1 MLNDFRFGF
10 RMLKKSPGFTAVAV
24 ITLALGIGANTAVFS
39 VVNAVLLRPLP
50 FPDPDRLVQIWE
62 VNSAAGRDRGT
73 VSPYNFLH
81 WRDQSHNFE
90 QMAAYQYESFA
101 LTGNQIAEHMTG
113 LLVSASFFQVLKV
126 SPIFGRTFLPDEDQP
141 GKSHVVVLSYSCWQ
155 RRFAGDPKVLGKTLI
170 LNSEPSVLVGVMP
183 PTFLFPDAG
192 VELWATPAFDL
203 SRVAPASH
211 FLFVIG
217 RVKPGIP
224 LDQAQAEAS
233 TIARGL
239 EQQYPDTNRGNGILL
254 VPLHEQIVGDVRP
267 ALLILW
273 SAVALVLLIACSNIA
288 NLLLARGA
296 SRQKEIA
303 IRTVV
308 GAGRIRIL
316 CQLLIESFLLSTLG
330 GGLGLILAFWG
341 THFLAAGGGYA
352 TPRSQGITIDGWVLS
367 FTALVSVIAG
377 IVFGLVPA
385 FSSSRCDLSI
395 SLKESGWQVGRG
407 AGGPPLRSLL
417 VISEVALALIL
428 LISAGLLMKSF
439 WLLRQVDPGFK
450 PEGVLTME
458 LSVPES
464 KYPPGPQR
472 AAFFQRV
479 IDGIAAFPG
488 VESVGGVNDLPF
500 SGSRTQ
506 YSFEI
511 EGRAT
516 GSAQESLN
524 ADYRTVSPEYFK
536 AMGIPLFKGREFTP
550 RDNQNAPSVVI
561 INQAMAHRYW
571 PNGEPIGKRLRLR
584 NSLFEIV
591 GIVGNLK
598 HDDLTASDESEM
610 YVSHLQGDPPPWIFL
625 SVRSKGSLQPL
636 IASVR
641 NAVHEIAP
649 DEPIYNVQPMTER
662 LWNSIAPQ
670 QWNTVLL
677 AFFAALALVLAAVG
691 IYGVIAYAVSQRT
704 RDIGIRMAL
713 GAEPRDVLKLVV
725 GEGVTLVLIGV
736 GIGLMGTLAL
746 TRFLVSLLYRV
757 RPTDPS
763 IFLITSVILVTVAT
777 LASYIPALKASKV
790 DPMVALRYE

>member
-1 MLNDFRFGF
+1 
-10 RMLKKSPGFTAVAV
+10 
-24 ITLALGIGANTAVFS
+24 
-39 VVNAVLLRPLP
+39 
-50 FPDPDRLVQIWE
+50 
-62 VNSAAGRDRGT
+62 
-73 VSPYNFLH
+73 
-81 WRDQSHNFE
+81 
-90 QMAAYQYESFA
+90 
-101 LTGNQIAEHMTG
+101 
-113 LLVSASFFQVLKV
+113 
-126 SPIFGRTFLPDEDQP
+126 
-141 GKSHVVVLSYSCWQ
+141 
-155 RRFAGDPKVLGKTLI
+155 
-170 LNSEPSVLVGVMP
+170 
-183 PTFLFPDAG
+183 
-192 VELWATPAFDL
+192 
-203 SRVAPASH
+203 
-211 FLFVIG
+211 
-217 RVKPGIP
+217 
-224 LDQAQAEAS
+224 QAEAS
-233 TIARGL
+233 TIARRL
-239 EQQYPDTNRGNGILL
+239 EQQYPDTNRGSGILL
-254 VPLHEQIVGDVRP
+254 VPLHEQVAGDARP

-296 SRQKEIA
+296 SRQKEVA
-303 IRTVV
+303 IRTAV

-316 CQLLIESFLLSTLG
+316 CQLLIESLLLSTLG
-330 GGLGLILAFWG
+330 GGVGLILAFWG

-352 TPRSQGITIDGWVLS
+352 TLRWQGITIDGWVLS

-395 SLKESGWQVGRG
+395 SLKESSWQEGHG
-407 AGGPPLRSLL
+407 AGGPRLRSML
-417 VISEVALALIL
+417 VISEVALALML

-450 PEGVLTME
+450 PEGVLTIE

-472 AAFFQRV
+472 TAFFQRV
-479 IDGIAAFPG
+479 IDRIAALPG

-511 EGRAT
+511 EGRPP

-550 RDNQNAPSVVI
+550 RDNQNAPGVVI

-571 PNGEPIGKRLRLR
+571 PNDEPIGKRLRLR
-584 NSLFEIV
+584 NSLFEMV

-598 HDDLTASDESEM
+598 HDDLTASDEPEM
-610 YVSHLQGDPPPWIFL
+610 YVCYLQGDPPPWIFL
-625 SVRSKGSLQPL
+625 AVRSKGSLQPL

-641 NAVHEIAP
+641 KAVHEIAP

-704 RDIGIRMAL
+704 REIGVRMAL

-725 GEGVTLVLIGV
+725 REGMTLVLIGL

-763 IFLITSVILVTVAT
+763 IFLIVSLILVAVAT
-777 LASYIPALKASKV
+777 LASYIPARKASKV
-790 DPMVALRYE
+790 DAMVALRYE